1 MADSTPIELTAGE
14 PVEAQRYPVSRRT
27 TMLVD
32 HARGGRLLGVEIWCP
47 TITES
52 PERTSYELFPGV
64 AFQSAGSQHGA
75 AVRPG
80 PWPLVLFSHG
90 RTGVRIAYSLAC
102 EALAARGAIVVS
114 ADHPGDALVDWLL
127 GTHTDDATNESNRIA
142 DAHLVLEAVLTG
154 SEHVDSDIAVAIDR
168 ERIAIAGHS
177 YGAYTAL
184 ATASGDRG
192 VAAHPAVSAV
202 IGFQPYT
209 RTMSD
214 ELLRRLDV
222 PALLVVASE
231 DTTTPPDTN
240 ADRPWEIIGRDATVA
255 APLWRLDLAGASHQA
270 ISDISLYA
278 EMVDHVPGL
287 PDIVRT
293 YLASQLPP
301 PDDTPSRHWRDR
313 IRVQVSAAWSFLE
326 AVWGSAPQGAAP
338 ADLAAETD
346 LRFKFR

>member
-1 MADSTPIELTAGE
+1 MSESAPMELTADD
-14 PVEAQRYPVSRRT
+14 PVEAQRFPVSRRS

-32 HARGGRLLGVEIWCP
+32 HSRGGRLLGVEIWYP
-47 TITES
+47 TVAVS

-64 AFQSAGSQHGA
+64 AFRSAGAQHGA

-142 DAHLVLEAVLTG
+142 DAHLVLAAVLTG
-154 SEHVDSDIAVAIDR
+154 GEHIDSDIAVAIDPGR
-168 ERIAIAGHS
+168 VAIAGHS
-177 YGAYTAL
+177 YGAYTAM

-192 VAAHPAVSAV
+192 VASHPAVGAV

-214 ELLRRLDV
+214 DLLRRLGV
-222 PALLVVASE
+222 PTLLVVASD
-231 DTTTPPDTN
+231 DTTTPPATD
-240 ADRPWEIIGRDATVA
+240 ADRPWEIIGRDVDVA
-255 APLWRLDLAGASHQA
+255 SPVWRLDLAGAGHQA

-278 EMVDHVPGL
+278 EMVDHVPGI
-287 PDIVRT
+287 PAIVRT

-301 PDDTPSRHWRDR
+301 ADAAPSRHWRDR
-313 IRVQVSAAWSFLE
+313 IRVQVAGAWSFLE
-326 AVWGSAPQGAAP
+326 AVWVGGSANGELV
-338 ADLAAETD
+338 DLAAEADVTVQ
-346 LRFKFR
+346 FR